1 MPPGPSGSG
10 GGQSGRSGVPEDLSQ
25 VVARGEQSPLGAGC
39 ALAAQQEPA
48 SVLAGHDLAEDG
60 FDDGFALGGS
70 RSI

>member
-1 MPPGPSGSG
+1 
-10 GGQSGRSGVPEDLSQ
+10 VPEDLSR